1 MERTPP
7 GASRLYPS
15 QGTPCETSAQLQSL
29 QRGGPPS
36 RWISPARPVSD
47 SSTLPDMFAGAS
59 TWLEDPLKVLRQ
71 RKLLGSLSSAI
82 LGPQQSHRGDSR
94 EGTGWAPAVR
104 GLGAPNLTPEGGL
117 GLRWLVS
124 GWRRGSVPNNKFDL
138 RPFAVAQHMGQIDPA
153 SCPFCAERRMAIRFL
168 REEKNRLDKEIS
180 DILDS
185 THTDLRDSLREYQ
198 EQHLTTGDRNGPSK
212 VLSTAAA
219 KLSAA
224 AAAAAAAAAEALSG
238 AISGASCRGPQ
249 SAYDFDELLPG
260 TCLPWEGP
268 AAAEAAKPEAAAAA
282 AAYLHGGAFRRPAV
296 PGAPGGLMGTAAS
309 LLSLGSSVQLT
320 ASDSAVLGGPLGG
333 PMAAAAT
340 PGPPVG
346 GQEALCRECADTAA
360 SVSFWR
366 DEVDK
371 LERSCQLAIQFHT
384 DRAELVEAV
393 LVSSY
398 RADDSSNRDCGR
410 RESGA
415 SCDSEISL
423 EDEPQ
428 ARKLNGETVLLVT
441 GPRIQQQQLPLLQ

>member
-153 SCPFCAERRMAIRFL
+153 SCPFCAVGTTPAAVAATAIA
-168 REEKNRLDKEIS
+168 
-180 DILDS
+180 
-185 THTDLRDSLREYQ
+185 
-198 EQHLTTGDRNGPSK
+198 
-212 VLSTAAA
+212 VAAA
-219 KLSAA
+219 SAFP
-224 AAAAAAAAAEALSG
+224 
-238 AISGASCRGPQ
+238 R
-249 SAYDFDELLPG
+249 LLPVAFCCCYVCWRCQCCFRCFFSF
-260 TCLPWEGP
+260 CLFII
-268 AAAEAAKPEAAAAA
+268 AR
-282 AAYLHGGAFRRPAV
+282 YF
-296 PGAPGGLMGTAAS
+296 
-309 LLSLGSSVQLT
+309 
-320 ASDSAVLGGPLGG
+320 
-333 PMAAAAT
+333 
-340 PGPPVG
+340 
-346 GQEALCRECADTAA
+346 
-360 SVSFWR
+360 FWR
-366 DEVDK
+366 GVRFSASAF
-371 LERSCQLAIQFHT
+371 LCLYLFAFH
-384 DRAELVEAV
+384 
-393 LVSSY
+393 
-398 RADDSSNRDCGR
+398 
-410 RESGA
+410 
-415 SCDSEISL
+415 
-423 EDEPQ
+423 
-428 ARKLNGETVLLVT
+428 
-441 GPRIQQQQLPLLQ
+441 